1 MSIQFDFSKIVRVKK
16 MTQKQIKRAE
26 HKAIMKEEIDK
37 KIARITRALK
47 GMDYR
52 KDCLVINDLYR
63 LLCK

>member
-37 KIARITRALK
+37 KQILILRNFKMIIK
-47 GMDYR
+47 MMM
-52 KDCLVINDLYR
+52 KKKMKN
-63 LLCK
+63 